1 MTLYYL
7 ALVFSALIFSSQFLI
22 TRQYQRRNGTGFM
35 SSVRLSL
42 FAYATIALFFLVKG
56 SIAFGRLNVGFS
68 FFTLA
73 MTLGVAVVSL
83 SCAYMGIKVLSV
95 GDMSVYSVFMM
106 LGSMVLP
113 SLAGIIFFGES
124 FGLLK
129 GLALLLMIAAVII
142 SIGGKKKISAKA
154 IAYYI
159 GIFVMNG
166 LIGVFFTVHQNN
178 PALTAAAI
186 VGADGGVT
194 VNNDVFMTW
203 YGLSTVILCLAI
215 YAVYAI
221 MRLVNKKKAVG
232 GAEAATVDGEKT
244 ADGMTAE
251 ADGMAVEGEVV
262 PEKSCEKA
270 TDSSETA
277 TKKVGGAALAISIGL
292 AAIYGVC
299 NGLGDYFIALG
310 TQPGALGASVSFP
323 VVNGGT
329 ILFSTLFGR
338 IIYKEKITVNT
349 VISLVLTFVSTIMFL
364 FV

>member
-1 MTLYYL
+1 MALFYL
-7 ALVFSALIFSSQFLI
+7 ALVLSALIFSSQFLI

-68 FFTLA
+68 FFTLG

-113 SLAGIIFFGES
+113 SLAGILFFGES
-124 FGLLK
+124 FGWLK
-129 GLALLLMIAAVII
+129 AVALLLMIVAVII

-186 VGADGGVT
+186 VGADGSVT

-215 YAVYAI
+215 YAAYAI
-221 MRLVNKKKAVG
+221 VRLVNKKKAAGADG
-232 GAEAATVDGEKT
+232 GAEITT
-244 ADGMTAE
+244 ADGGSDKA
-251 ADGMAVEGEVV
+251 ADGEEA
-262 PEKSCEKA
+262 
-270 TDSSETA
+270 A
-277 TKKVGGAALAISIGL
+277 TKKVRGAALAISIGL

>member
-1 MTLYYL
+1 MALFYL

-68 FFTLA
+68 FFTLG

-113 SLAGIIFFGES
+113 SLAGILFFGES
-124 FGLLK
+124 FGWLK
-129 GLALLLMIAAVII
+129 AIALFLMIAAVII

-154 IAYYI
+154 IAYYV

-186 VGADGGVT
+186 VGADGSVT

-215 YAVYAI
+215 YAAYAI
-221 MRLVNKKKAVG
+221 MRLADKKKACACG
-232 GAEAATVDGEKT
+232 AENFGAEAACVETACGETICGKT
-244 ADGMTAE
+244 ADGE
-251 ADGMAVEGEVV
+251 K
-262 PEKSCEKA
+262 PEKK
-270 TDSSETA
+270 
-277 TKKVGGAALAISIGL
+277 GRGLAISIGL

-349 VISLVLTFVSTIMFL
+349 VVSLVLTFVSTIMFL

>member
-1 MTLYYL
+1 MALFYL
-7 ALVFSALIFSSQFLI
+7 ALVLSALIFSSQFLI

-68 FFTLA
+68 FFTFG

-113 SLAGIIFFGES
+113 SLAGILFFGES
-124 FGLLK
+124 FGWLK
-129 GLALLLMIAAVII
+129 AVALLLMIVAVII

-186 VGADGGVT
+186 VGADGSVT

-215 YAVYAI
+215 YAAYAI
-221 MRLVNKKKAVG
+221 ARLVNKKKAAGADG
-232 GAEAATVDGEKT
+232 GAEIAAADDGSDKT
-244 ADGMTAE
+244 ADG
-251 ADGMAVEGEVV
+251 EGA
-262 PEKSCEKA
+262 S
-270 TDSSETA
+270 
-277 TKKVGGAALAISIGL
+277 TKKVRGASLAISIGL

>member
-1 MTLYYL
+1 MTLFYL

-68 FFTLA
+68 FFTLG

-113 SLAGIIFFGES
+113 SLAGILFFGES
-124 FGLLK
+124 FGWLK
-129 GLALLLMIAAVII
+129 AIALFLMIAAVII

-154 IAYYI
+154 IAYYV

-186 VGADGGVT
+186 VGADGTVT

-215 YAVYAI
+215 YAAYAI
-221 MRLVNKKKAVG
+221 MRLADKKKACACG
-232 GAEAATVDGEKT
+232 AENFGAEAACGETTCVETACGKNADGEKPEKCCET
-244 ADGMTAE
+244 ADGE
-251 ADGMAVEGEVV
+251 K
-262 PEKSCEKA
+262 PEK
-270 TDSSETA
+270 
-277 TKKVGGAALAISIGL
+277 KVRWLAISIGL